1 MHRVTVERTDK
12 TVLIVRVVGDPN
24 EPIRFLLRSDAH
36 HDSVHTD
43 RDLERKHLRE
53 ACESGAYILDFGDL
67 FDAMQGRFDPRRGP
81 DRADLRPEYWQGHY
95 LDRLV
100 DVASDLYEPFADRWL
115 LMSPGN
121 HETGVAK
128 RQEVDLTD
136 RLVRDLRKRR
146 PESMLERGSYA
157 GWIIIRF
164 CDSRRDSRSSH
175 MGSLRLYY
183 HHGYGGGGPVTR
195 GVIQTARMGLYL
207 PDADLVVSG
216 HTHDH
221 WTMPIARAR
230 VSDHGKVREDRQMH
244 VRLAGYKGEFLDGE
258 GWAIER
264 GMPPKP
270 RGGAWL
276 TVSVKQS
283 GSKNMRKIEY
293 RIDEAA

>member
-1 MHRVTVERTDK
+1 MPTVTVERADASVLVVRA
-12 TVLIVRVVGDPN
+12 TVEPG

-36 HDSVHTD
+36 HDSIHTD
-43 RDLERKHLRE
+43 RTLEEKHLRE
-53 ACESGAYILDFGDL
+53 ALGTDAYIVDFGDL

-81 DRADLRPEYWQGHY
+81 DRRDLRPEYWEGHY

-100 DVASDLYEPFADRWL
+100 DVAADRYGPFADRWL
-115 LMSPGN
+115 MMSPGN

-128 RQEVDLTD
+128 RHEVDLTD
-136 RLVRDLRKRR
+136 RLVRSLKAGGKA
-146 PESMLERGSYA
+146 ERLHRGTYA
-157 GWIIIRF
+157 GWILVRF
-164 CDSRRDSRSSH
+164 HNARDTKKSGTYRI
-175 MGSLRLYY
+175 YY

-230 VSDHGKVREDRQMH
+230 VTDGGKVREDRQTH
-244 VRLAGYKGEFLDGE
+244 VRVAGYKGEFLDGE

-270 RGGAWL
+270 RGAAWL
-276 TVSVKQS
+276 TLSYRHLGQPI
-283 GSKNMRKIEY
+283 IES
-293 RIDEAA
+293 RIDEAC